1 MVTMYTIFKL
11 YIPDIWN
18 STVVT
23 CVWKS
28 YIWTPN
34 DKAAVKT
41 TPVKNSGLYILTHD
55 LWDTSA
61 MLYQLSYK
69 AITSQLGVGHFV
81 GL

>member
-11 YIPDIWN
+11 YVPDIWN

-23 CVWKS
+23 YVWIFEFPMIKQQ
-28 YIWTPN
+28 W
-34 DKAAVKT
+34 KQH
-41 TPVKNSGLYILTHD
+41 LYKIQAYTYLTHD

>member
-1 MVTMYTIFKL
+1 MN
-11 YIPDIWN
+11 IW
-18 STVVT
+18 
-23 CVWKS
+23 
-28 YIWTPN
+28 IRN
-34 DKAAVKT
+34 DKAALKT
-41 TPVKNSGLYILTHD
+41 KPWKNSGLYILTHD

>member
-1 MVTMYTIFKL
+1 MN
-11 YIPDIWN
+11 IW
-18 STVVT
+18 
-23 CVWKS
+23 
-28 YIWTPN
+28 IPN

-69 AITSQLGVGHFV
+69 ATTSQLGVGHFV
-81 GL
+81 GF